1 MKPGYYLSELSNLQ
15 VWYPVGTYYAGFQ
28 TLDAYQPHRGEFI
41 RIHYSPRQ
49 IDILLKVLEF
59 EFLGEL

>member
-1 MKPGYYLSELSNLQ
+1 MEAGYYMSEGGNLQ

-28 TLDAYQPHRGEFI
+28 TADMYQPHRGEFI
-41 RIHYSPRQ
+41 RVHYSPT
-49 IDILLKVLEF
+49 DIRMLLAVLEF